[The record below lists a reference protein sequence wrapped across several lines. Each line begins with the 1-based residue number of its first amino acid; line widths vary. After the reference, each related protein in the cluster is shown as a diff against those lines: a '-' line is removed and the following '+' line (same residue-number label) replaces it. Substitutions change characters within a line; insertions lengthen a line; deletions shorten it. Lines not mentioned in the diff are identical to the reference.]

1 MADDADRAQIEIEAE
16 LRPARLA
23 ARASPRLVSSGKCH
37 NCDEPLERRDQ
48 LFWDRECARD
58 FEKRKRVACRAVTLG
73 GLQA

>member
-16 LRPARLA
+16 LRLA
-23 ARASPRLVSSGKCH
+23 LVAAQASPRLQSTGKCH

-58 FEKRKRVACRAVTLG
+58 FEKRECVGASRG
-73 GLQA
+73 S